1 MSQLRNGSF
10 HQSIT
15 VTVLFPVIPCLVS
28 QLLGVIGMT
37 IGERQN
43 AAAYRF
49 SIHILTQEKKA
60 ILEKLIEVIL
70 RNLTLL
76 HQISKMIESGFLF
89 FEDFLHHR
97 FLAT

>member
-1 MSQLRNGSF
+1 MGQLRNGSF

-43 AAAYRF
+43 AA
-49 SIHILTQEKKA
+49 
-60 ILEKLIEVIL
+60 KLK
-70 RNLTLL
+70 
-76 HQISKMIESGFLF
+76 S
-89 FEDFLHHR
+89 
-97 FLAT
+97 

>member
-1 MSQLRNGSF
+1 MGQLRNGGF
-10 HQSIT
+10 HLSIT

-28 QLLGVIGMT
+28 QLLGV

-70 RNLTLL
+70 RNLTQL
-76 HQISKMIESGFLF
+76 HQISKMIERGFLF

>member
-1 MSQLRNGSF
+1 MGQLRNGSF

-49 SIHILTQEKKA
+49 SNILWN
-60 ILEKLIEVIL
+60 V
-70 RNLTLL
+70 
-76 HQISKMIESGFLF
+76 
-89 FEDFLHHR
+89 
-97 FLAT
+97 

>member
-49 SIHILTQEKKA
+49 SIHIFTQEKKA

-70 RNLTLL
+70 RNLTQL
-76 HQISKMIESGFLF
+76 
-89 FEDFLHHR
+89 
-97 FLAT
+97 